1 MKTIEQIKLEWQ
13 EHNRDNGMSW
23 NEVAKLVNE
32 VYSLSDLMKE
42 QAQERFELACVAL
55 RDSRMRF
62 MITEEEEKALR
73 IAAGLTD

>member
-1 MKTIEQIKLEWQ
+1 MKTIEQIKIEWQ
-13 EHNRDNGMSW
+13 EHNRDNGLSW